1 MIITEFNMKTSLKIY
16 LNVCVYIQTHVYIY
30 MYMHTDVNT
39 LIYMYVLCKYVYKRP
54 LPLKVG
60 IILK

>member
-1 MIITEFNMKTSLKIY
+1 MKTSLKIY